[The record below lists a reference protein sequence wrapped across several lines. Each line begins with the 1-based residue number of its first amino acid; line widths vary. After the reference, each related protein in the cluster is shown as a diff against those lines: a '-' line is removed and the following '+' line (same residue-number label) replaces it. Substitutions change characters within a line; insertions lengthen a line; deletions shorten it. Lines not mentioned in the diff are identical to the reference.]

1 MGPLVDIFS
10 IKQWVRIAADY
21 INNGSIYFA
30 VSIRFDHIF
39 SMLSPD
45 LS

>member
-10 IKQWVRIAADY
+10 IKQSVRIAANY
-21 INNGSIYFA
+21 INNSSIYFA
-30 VSIRFDHIF
+30 VSIRFDHVF
-39 SMLSPD
+39 SIPFPD